1 MARKTFVINADK
13 ARNLSFT
20 INTLIEIEEYFSKP
34 IGEVMDSMSELN
46 FKTLRTLF
54 YFGLKWEDK
63 DLTEI
68 QAGEALEEAINN
80 MTMNEV
86 ASTLA
91 RAMTVSIGA
100 SMPPSE

>member
-20 INTLIEIEEYFSKP
+20 INSLIEIEDYFDKP
-34 IGEVMDSMSELN
+34 IGEVMNSMSELN

-63 DLTEI
+63 ELTEV
-68 QAGEALEEAINN
+68 QAGEALEEAIGN
-80 MTMNEV
+80 MGMNKV

-91 RAMTVSIGA
+91 KAMTTSIGG